1 VSNTLGQQQVVVIDD
16 PDELMDTMAQ
26 TAAVPIAAVPLAPA
40 KPVQTIL
47 PMQFAQVTPPPAPQP
62 VPQQMMP
69 MAMN

>member
-1 VSNTLGQQQVVVIDD
+1 MSNTLGQQQVVVIDD

-26 TAAVPIAAVPLAPA
+26 TEAAPIAAVPLAPA

-47 PMQFAQVTPPPAPQP
+47 PMQFAQVTPAPQP
-62 VPQQMMP
+62 LPQQMMP